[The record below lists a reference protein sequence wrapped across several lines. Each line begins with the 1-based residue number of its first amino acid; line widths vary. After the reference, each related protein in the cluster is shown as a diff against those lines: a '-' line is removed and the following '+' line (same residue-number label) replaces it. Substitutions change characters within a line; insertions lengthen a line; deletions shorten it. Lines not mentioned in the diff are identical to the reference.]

1 MAEKTALKTDP
12 DTDAL
17 RMDLGPDPARRKV
30 ELDLDDAPF
39 LKSEAAT
46 PAVAEGAPTPAVP
59 EEGKPVAKKRL
70 WRLVAAVGLL
80 VFVGAGSAVWWFLL
94 RTPPPPPPPA
104 VKPEV
109 VVVPQAPAA
118 QPPQEQVKELAP
130 FVVPRAVGGDAA
142 FLICKFSVVYK
153 NPVLGAEM
161 DRKMVSLRDAL
172 YFYLGSKT
180 DVFLLDAG
188 NAAVIKHDLTEVLND
203 YLTQGQVTDILLE
216 SYLNS

>member
-1 MAEKTALKTDP
+1 LLRTTAP
-12 DTDAL
+12 AA
-17 RMDLGPDPARRKV
+17 PARRQ
-30 ELDLDDAPF
+30 AR
-39 LKSEAAT
+39 S
-46 PAVAEGAPTPAVP
+46 G
-59 EEGKPVAKKRL
+59 G
-70 WRLVAAVGLL
+70 
-80 VFVGAGSAVWWFLL
+80 
-94 RTPPPPPPPA
+94 
-104 VKPEV
+104 
-109 VVVPQAPAA
+109 VPQAPAA

-203 YLTQGQVTDILLE
+203 YLTQGQGTEILLE